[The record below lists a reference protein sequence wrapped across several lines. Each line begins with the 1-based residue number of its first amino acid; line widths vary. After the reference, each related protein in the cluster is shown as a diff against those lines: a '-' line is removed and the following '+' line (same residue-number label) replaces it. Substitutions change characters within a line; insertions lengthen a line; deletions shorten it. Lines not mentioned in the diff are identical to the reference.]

1 MFNSITRDNQASILA
16 GYPRKVQR
24 GAAAPAASMLVVV
37 DGEFV
42 LLTGGVQPIIRRCTI
57 WDDHGAI
64 VKLGNTTCHL
74 SGATWAREGNT
85 VTVRGKLKYT
95 EHDAEITIRW

>member
-1 MFNSITRDNQASILA
+1 MFNKITRDNQNSILA

-74 SGATWAREGNT
+74 SGATWAREGNQ
-85 VTVRGKLKYT
+85 VTVRGELKSSDH
-95 EHDAEITIRW
+95 EAEITINW